1 MFKNTLSSRRKPQMK
16 LRTIALSILVLG
28 SLVAAVAP
36 LAAHHSFAAEFD
48 ADSPVTVNGAVN
60 KMTWV
65 NPHSWIY
72 VDVKQADGKIITW
85 RFEMGPPN
93 ALLRMGWR
101 KDSIPPGTPVKI
113 EGYRAKSGEPVANA
127 KTVTLPDGRE
137 LFSGGSAPS
146 GLNEAAAAAK
156 P

>member
-1 MFKNTLSSRRKPQMK
+1 MK
-16 LRTIALSILVLG
+16 TRLYL
-28 SLVAAVAP
+28 LVAVVAL
-36 LAAHHSFAAEFD
+36 LAFHRPALAHHSFAAEFD
-48 ADSPVTVNGAVN
+48 ANKPVTVNGTVN
-60 KMTWV
+60 KMDWV

-72 VDVKQADGKIITW
+72 VDVKGADGTVVTW

-101 KDSIPPGTPVKI
+101 KDSIPPGTD
-113 EGYRAKSGEPVANA
+113 A

-137 LFSGGSAPS
+137 LFSGGSTPPGLGEAP
-146 GLNEAAAAAK
+146 AVAK

>member
-1 MFKNTLSSRRKPQMK
+1 MK
-16 LRTIALSILVLG
+16 AARSIIAVC
-28 SLVAAVAP
+28 AVG
-36 LAAHHSFAAEFD
+36 LAMTRPAVAHHSFAAEFD
-48 ADSPVTVNGAVN
+48 ANQPITVNGAVN

-72 VDVKQADGKIITW
+72 VDVKDTEGKVITW

-137 LFSGGSAPS
+137 LFSGGSAPD
-146 GLNEAAAAAK
+146 GLNETAPVK

>member
-1 MFKNTLSSRRKPQMK
+1 M
-16 LRTIALSILVLG
+16 RTAFWIIAAC
-28 SLVAAVAP
+28 AAV
-36 LAAHHSFAAEFD
+36 LAIARPAVAHHSFAAEFD
-48 ADSPVTVNGAVN
+48 ANQPITVSGAVN
-60 KMTWV
+60 RMTWV
-65 NPHSWIY
+65 NPHSWID
-72 VDVKQADGKIITW
+72 VDVKDAEGKVVTW

-137 LFSGGSAPS
+137 LFSGGSTPG
-146 GLNEAAAAAK
+146 GLNETS
-156 P
+156 PVRP

>member
-1 MFKNTLSSRRKPQMK
+1 MKIRLYLLVAFAALLIVPSS
-16 LRTIALSILVLG
+16 ALS
-28 SLVAAVAP
+28 
-36 LAAHHSFAAEFD
+36 HHSFAAEFD
-48 ADSPVTVNGAVN
+48 ANQPITVSGAVN
-60 KMTWV
+60 RMDWV

-72 VDVKQADGKIITW
+72 VDVKGADGSVVTW

-113 EGYRAKSGEPVANA
+113 EGYRAKSGQPVANA

-137 LFSGGSAPS
+137 LFSGGSTPT
-146 GLNEAAAAAK
+146 LNEAAAPAK

>member
-1 MFKNTLSSRRKPQMK
+1 MKTTLC
-16 LRTIALSILVLG
+16 ILG
-28 SLVAAVAP
+28 SLVALLTIDRPAV
-36 LAAHHSFAAEFD
+36 AHHSFAAEFD
-48 ADSPVTVNGAVN
+48 ADSPVTVTGAVS

-72 VDVKQADGKIITW
+72 VDVKQPDGKVVNW

-146 GLNEAAAAAK
+146 GLNEAASGVK